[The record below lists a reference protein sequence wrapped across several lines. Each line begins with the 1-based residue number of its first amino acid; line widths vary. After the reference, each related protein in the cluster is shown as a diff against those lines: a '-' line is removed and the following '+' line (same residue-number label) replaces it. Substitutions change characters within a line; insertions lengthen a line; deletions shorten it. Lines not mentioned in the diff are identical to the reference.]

1 MKTLPLSASIE
12 DSPPEDLL
20 AAVLQP
26 QGTPAESR
34 ACARQ
39 LLVAA
44 GGLPRLAR
52 MSPREL
58 LRELAL
64 PPVEEVKPASGR
76 AAGAASTTGRAAGAA
91 ERAALRLASAF
102 ELGRRAARVE
112 LAAGQAV
119 RGMADIEPHL
129 RGLLDGRLKELFL
142 VVLLDAKNRPLRTE
156 RVSEGCLTWSVVHP
170 REVYAPAVRESAG
183 AVIVAHN
190 HPSGDPT
197 PSAQDIEVTA
207 RLAKVGELLGIPL
220 LDHIVVGRQRCV
232 SMRAQGLMGSLTVPA

>member
-1 MKTLPLSASIE
+1 MKTSPHPAVTAPLEELPA
-12 DSPPEDLL
+12 EDLL
-20 AAVLQP
+20 AALLCSGAPWAQ
-26 QGTPAESR
+26 AR
-34 ACARQ
+34 ALGGR
-39 LLVAA
+39 LLAA
-44 GGLPRLAR
+44 SGGLPRLAR
-52 MSPREL
+52 MSSREL
-58 LRELAL
+58 LGEL
-64 PPVEEVKPASGR
+64 SGVR
-76 AAGAASTTGRAAGAA
+76 DAARPSRDA
-91 ERAALRLASAF
+91 ERAALRLATAF

-129 RGLLDGRLKELFL
+129 RGLLDGKLKEQFL

-232 SMRAQGLMGSLTVPA
+232 SMRAQGLMGSLTVPS